1 MKIPQR
7 VIDNFITEIAGK
19 EALPIYNMLKNK
31 ENVNEFS
38 IAEKLKLTINQIRN
52 IIYKFEQ
59 YNLVA
64 SSRKKDRKKG
74 WYIYFFTF
82 NQKQAEETIV
92 QLKKKRIEQLRKQLE
107 RESKHEFYTC
117 PNKCMRV
124 TIENAMEN
132 NFICLECGTLLDPE
146 DNVKNKS
153 RINKQINDF
162 ENELK
167 NLEK

>member
-1 MKIPQR
+1 ML
-7 VIDNFITEIAGK
+7 NSLTFS
-19 EALPIYNMLKNK
+19 LPIYNMLKNK

-117 PNKCMRV
+117 PN
-124 TIENAMEN
+124 
-132 NFICLECGTLLDPE
+132 
-146 DNVKNKS
+146 
-153 RINKQINDF
+153 
-162 ENELK
+162 
-167 NLEK
+167 